1 MRQRHLWLVAVFATS
16 VVVPLRAQDLKT
28 ADEVI
33 AKYIEAVGGRAKLDG
48 FKSMRISG
56 KAIVQG
62 GMEMPLT
69 VEMKRP
75 DKVRI
80 DSTFQGMTITQAYDG
95 KTGWMVMPLTGKTDP
110 EKLPEEQVKH
120 LASRA
125 DMDGPLVD
133 YQKKGHKAELAGT
146 DELEGT
152 PVYKLKMTKK
162 DGDVD
167 TFFIDKESFLPI
179 GMKTKTSVQGTEVE
193 VEVSFGDYK
202 PVDGVMMAHS
212 VGQKM
217 GAMGGT
223 TMTFD
228 KVETNV
234 DLPDSRFAMPEAK
247 GSSSGE
253 TKPEGEK
260 QPEGDKKPA
269 EK

>member
-1 MRQRHLWLVAVFATS
+1 MRQRYSWLVALFIVS
-16 VVVPLRAQDLKT
+16 VVMPLRADDLKT
-28 ADEVI
+28 ADEVV
-33 AKYIEAVGGRAKLDG
+33 AKYIAAVGGREKLDAL
-48 FKSMRISG
+48 KSMRITG

-62 GMEMPLT
+62 GMEMPLV

-75 DKVRI
+75 NKVRI

-95 KTGWMVMPLTGKTDP
+95 TTGWMIMPLTGKTDA
-110 EKLPEEQVKH
+110 EKLPDEQVKH

-133 YQKKGHKAELAGT
+133 YQKKGHKAELVGT
-146 DELEGT
+146 DEIEGS

-179 GMKTKTSVQGTEVE
+179 GMKTKTAIQGTEME

-223 TMTFD
+223 TMTFE
-228 KVETNV
+228 KVETNI

-247 GSSSGE
+247 GSASGE
-253 TKPEGEK
+253 TKPDGEK
-260 QPEGDKKPA
+260 KPEGDKKPDD
-269 EK
+269 K

>member
-1 MRQRHLWLVAVFATS
+1 MRSCNLWIAALVGLAAVLP
-16 VVVPLRAQDLKT
+16 VRAEDAKT

-48 FKSMRISG
+48 FKSMRITG
-56 KAIVQG
+56 KATMQG

-80 DSTFQGMTITQAYDG
+80 DSTFQGMTMSQAYDG
-95 KTGWMVMPLTGKTDP
+95 KTGWMIMPFAGKTDP
-110 EKLPEEQVKH
+110 EKLSEDQVKH
-120 LASRA
+120 LSSRA

-133 YQKKGHKAELAGT
+133 YQKKGHKVEFEGT
-146 DELEGT
+146 DEIEGSA
-152 PVYKLKMTKK
+152 VYKLKLTKK

-167 TFFIDKESFLPI
+167 TFFIDKETYLPI
-179 GMKTKTSVQGTEVE
+179 AMKTKTSVQGTEVE

-223 TMTFD
+223 TMVFE
-228 KVETNV
+228 KVETNIE
-234 DLPDSRFAMPEAK
+234 LADSRFAMPEAK
-247 GSSSGE
+247 AAPAE
-253 TKPEGEK
+253 EKKPEA
-260 QPEGDKKPA
+260 DKKPA
-269 EK
+269 DK